1 MFDRLGRAWR
11 VVATAFCFAIFGIGG
26 LVLGVLVFPLLSL
39 MLWARARAQRAC
51 RRVIHST
58 LWGFLWLMRT
68 LGVLDYEIRNAD
80 RLRRPGLLIVANHP
94 SLIDAVFLLA
104 LTPNANCV
112 VKGALARNPFTRG
125 AVQAT
130 GWVRNDSGGVA
141 MVDDCIASLRAGSS
155 LIIFPEG
162 TRTRPGAPLQL
173 QRGAANVAVR
183 GDIALTPVVIR
194 CVPPTLTKG
203 EKWYHVPRR
212 RPRFVIDVHADVSV
226 AQWVPQGLEPVKAV
240 RRLNHSLSDYFS
252 REIRREVA

>member
-1 MFDRLGRAWR
+1 MADRLDRAWR
-11 VVATAFCFAIFGIGG
+11 ILATAFCFASFGIGG
-26 LVLGVLVFPLLSL
+26 LLLRVLVFPLLSL
-39 MLWARARAQRAC
+39 TPWSRARGQQVC
-51 RRVIHST
+51 RGVIHYT
-58 LWGFLWLMRT
+58 LRSFLWLMCAV
-68 LGVLDYEIRNAD
+68 GVLDYEIRHAE
-80 RLRRPGLLIVANHP
+80 RLRRRGLLIVANHP

-112 VKGALARNPFTRG
+112 VKAALARNPFTRG
-125 AVQAT
+125 AVRAS
-130 GWVRNDSGGVA
+130 GWVRNDSGGPA
-141 MVDDCIASLRAGSS
+141 MVDDCIASLHAGSN

-183 GDIALTPVVIR
+183 GDVDLTPVVIR
-194 CVPPTLTKG
+194 CEPPTLTKG

-212 RPRFVIDVHADVSV
+212 RPRFVIDIHPDVSV
-226 AQWVPQGLEPVKAV
+226 AQWVPEGLEPVQAV